1 MFEMFVCELGNDSV
15 RRRVFSS
22 LDLNEELVHMLVE
35 RDDLHMEQD
44 AKLIDIEDHTR
55 SVAYTSTCCLACSS

>member
-1 MFEMFVCELGNDSV
+1 
-15 RRRVFSS
+15 
-22 LDLNEELVHMLVE
+22 MLVE

-55 SVAYTSTCCLACSS
+55 SVAYKSAI